1 MTRLTLRQREEL
13 VELHLQGL
21 PLNAIVR
28 RTGHDHKTVQRWARR
43 FAAEA
48 SLLDRART
56 GRPVTRVTG
65 RMVTSI
71 RRLVK
76 DKWRQSTRRTAAKLR
91 ARGTPI
97 SHCTLWRAL
106 KDDGLSSYVQPTVPL
121 QRYGDKQRRLRFA
134 AEQKDRDWRRCVFA
148 DEKTFVC
155 DARPNRRNDV
165 IWADSPR
172 TIKPVPRVAH
182 ATSINVYGAFSAAG
196 KCPLYFFSEKLTAS
210 LYISILESTMLP
222 AAEDWF
228 GDEHW
233 TYLQDSDP
241 KHTAQSTQ
249 DWLRDHV
256 PEFITPEQW
265 APRSP
270 DLNPIE
276 NIWALVARRVS
287 FRQPKKLEGLKR
299 AVRAAWNEVM
309 TEECC
314 VTMADSMNARLV
326 KLRQLRGAHTGY

>member
-65 RMVTSI
+65 RIVTSI

-106 KDDGLSSYVQPTVPL
+106 KDDGLSSYVNQQCL
-121 QRYGDKQRRLRFA
+121 CSDM
-134 AEQKDRDWRRCVFA
+134 
-148 DEKTFVC
+148 
-155 DARPNRRNDV
+155 
-165 IWADSPR
+165 
-172 TIKPVPRVAH
+172 
-182 ATSINVYGAFSAAG
+182 ATS
-196 KCPLYFFSEKLTAS
+196 
-210 LYISILESTMLP
+210 
-222 AAEDWF
+222 
-228 GDEHW
+228 
-233 TYLQDSDP
+233 
-241 KHTAQSTQ
+241 
-249 DWLRDHV
+249 
-256 PEFITPEQW
+256 
-265 APRSP
+265 
-270 DLNPIE
+270 
-276 NIWALVARRVS
+276 
-287 FRQPKKLEGLKR
+287 
-299 AVRAAWNEVM
+299 
-309 TEECC
+309 
-314 VTMADSMNARLV
+314 
-326 KLRQLRGAHTGY
+326 